1 LYPPQEAVPIR
12 GAGMIEPLQDNL
24 IIEPMDESGLLPG
37 HIVLR
42 IILPDR
48 PVSNPKFGTVRF
60 VGPDVVSLKPN
71 DTVILPSWNDD
82 EIEVDGK
89 KYIVLAEKNISVRVS

>member
-1 LYPPQEAVPIR
+1 
-12 GAGMIEPLQDNL
+12 MIEPLQDNL

-42 IILPDR
+42 IILPER
-48 PVSNPKFGTVRF
+48 AQNAAKFGTVRF
-60 VGPDVVSLKPN
+60 AGPDVVSLKPG
-71 DTVILPSWNDD
+71 DKVILPSWNDD